1 MLIFCIPLR
10 SKEVSKDWNKVSL
23 LFNRTLESVY
33 NQTNQ
38 NFKIFVACH
47 QIPTLSR
54 TYDDRVEFIKV
65 ETEIP
70 VTYMDMMWDKDT
82 KIYTAQ
88 NAARRFLLKQNLT
101 GAYFMNVD
109 SDDLISNKIAEFV
122 ETQATKKVYTS
133 KYGFIYFDG
142 RSYMKK
148 ARRLERTCGSC
159 FVIHLDIAQLP
170 HNNLGFLEN
179 DVDKCPFTPHHSDIM
194 HKLTKIK
201 NWEHGFI
208 PFPTTIYIV
217 NDVNVSN
224 FANHQIGRN
233 RRIEYKLERRRKISK
248 YEDIFNIKSSS
259 KK

>member
-10 SKEVSKDWNKVSL
+10 SKEVSKDWNKVTL

-38 NFKIFVACH
+38 NFKVFVACH
-47 QIPTLSR
+47 QIPTLNK
-54 TYDDRVEFIKV
+54 TYDDRVVFIEVDTK
-65 ETEIP
+65 IP
-70 VTYMDMMWDKDT
+70 VTYLDMMWDKDT

-88 NAARRFLLKQNLT
+88 NAARKFLVEQKLK

-109 SDDLISNKIAEFV
+109 SDDLISCKVADFVANK
-122 ETQATKKVYTS
+122 ATKQVYTS
-133 KYGFIYFDG
+133 KYGFIYFEG
-142 RSYMKK
+142 RTFMKK

-159 FVIHLDIAQLP
+159 FLIYLDIAQLP
-170 HNNLGFLEN
+170 HNNLGFLVN

-194 HKLTKIK
+194 HKLTKVK
-201 NWEHGFI
+201 KWTRGSI

-224 FANHQIGRN
+224 FANHQVGRN
-233 RRIEYKLERRRKISK
+233 RRIEYKLEIPRKISR
-248 YEDIFNIKSSS
+248 YEKIFNIKPFSVL
-259 KK
+259 